1 MAGVQKG
8 TALTRVLEL
17 GWRWFA
23 MLAGAGTAP
32 TGGTVSNQPTHVLL
46 IEDNQGDA
54 DLVRLRLVESNSD
67 LEVSCADRLSTG
79 LAALAVK
86 PPAVVLLD
94 LNLPDSRGADTFREV
109 LHRAPSV
116 PVVVL
121 SGRDD
126 EDLAITAI
134 HQGAQDYLVKGQFD
148 GRQLGRAMRYAVERQ
163 GLLTAL
169 DMSRKQ
175 QLQFKEQFL
184 SQLSHE
190 LRTPLTCA
198 HQFVTILLEE
208 LAGPLASEQRDHLET
223 ILRSV
228 NQVRVMIGDLIEATR
243 AESGKTGIEPRSV
256 VISEVIRQAVAM
268 LTVTAGKKGIGLQ
281 VRLDPRI
288 PLVWADPERVF
299 QALIN
304 LIASAIMLTPP
315 EKSILVEARLMDLD
329 PGFVHVSVEDTGS
342 GIRPEA
348 KAPISERLFQIPGG
362 IDASRTRGFHIT
374 KELVRLHGGRLWA
387 ESQPGYGSTVS
398 FTLPLFS
405 LAKFLF
411 PVITDQGHLRHSI
424 VLITAEI
431 ASQLPLGV
439 GDWREISQRCQELL
453 QLCVLPGEGIV
464 VPAMENAGQVGI
476 FLIVASTDE
485 HGTTLLVERVRTQLR
500 HCAESKASGVFKVSA
515 RPVTLPSE
523 ETNSPLERLVQIVAD
538 KITEMAASVRNK
550 NVAISNQSTKI
561 GRGPLQGGNQ
571 VFPQH

>member
-1 MAGVQKG
+1 
-8 TALTRVLEL
+8 
-17 GWRWFA
+17 
-23 MLAGAGTAP
+23 
-32 TGGTVSNQPTHVLL
+32 VSNQPTHVLL

-67 LEVSCADRLSTG
+67 LEVCCADRLSTG

-86 PPAVVLLD
+86 PPTVVLLD

-109 LHRAPSV
+109 LHRAPNV

-126 EDLAITAI
+126 EALAITAI

-175 QLQFKEQFL
+175 QVQFKDQFL
-184 SQLSHE
+184 SHLSHE

-198 HQFVTILLEE
+198 HQSLRILLDE
-208 LAGPLASEQRDHLET
+208 LAGPLASEQRNHLEI

-228 NQVRVMIGDLIEATR
+228 NQVGVMTGDLIEATR
-243 AESGKTGIEPRSV
+243 AESGKTFLEPRCV
-256 VISEVIRQAVAM
+256 VISEVIEQAVAM
-268 LTVTAGKKGIGLQ
+268 LRVSAGKKGISLE

-288 PLVWADPERVF
+288 PLLWADPDRVF

-304 LIASAIMLTPP
+304 LIENAIKFSPP

-342 GIRPEA
+342 EIRPEA
-348 KAPISERLFQIPGG
+348 KVLTSEHCFQIPGG
-362 IDASRTRGFHIT
+362 IDGSRTSGCPGLYIT

-398 FTLPLFS
+398 FTLPLFP
-405 LAKFLF
+405 LAKFLL
-411 PVITDQGHLRHSI
+411 PVITDLGHLRRSI

-431 ASQLPLGV
+431 ASRLPLGV
-439 GDWREISQRCQELL
+439 GDWREISQRCQEIL
-453 QLCVLPGEGIV
+453 QLCILPGEGIV
-464 VPAMENAGQVGI
+464 LPAMENAGQVEI

-485 HGTTLLVERVRTQLR
+485 HGAKLLMERVRTQLR
-500 HCAESKASGVFKVSA
+500 HCDKLKASGVFKVSA
-515 RPVTLPSE
+515 RPIPLPSDQ
-523 ETNSPLERLVQIVAD
+523 TNSPLETLVQVVAD

-550 NVAISNQSTKI
+550 NVGIRNQSPKI
-561 GRGPLQGGNQ
+561 DHGPLQGGNR
-571 VFPQH
+571 VSPQH

>member
-1 MAGVQKG
+1 M
-8 TALTRVLEL
+8 
-17 GWRWFA
+17 
-23 MLAGAGTAP
+23 
-32 TGGTVSNQPTHVLL
+32 SNQPTHVLL

-148 GRQLGRAMRYAVERQ
+148 GRQLGRALRYAVERQ

-228 NQVRVMIGDLIEATR
+228 NQVRVMIGDRIETSR
-243 AESGKTGIEPRSV
+243 SESGNVPAIVRARAIRAMDFHPLRQYPVLERGHGTQPR
-256 VISEVIRQAVAM
+256 
-268 LTVTAGKKGIGLQ
+268 GHC
-281 VRLDPRI
+281 RI
-288 PLVWADPERVF
+288 P
-299 QALIN
+299 
-304 LIASAIMLTPP
+304 
-315 EKSILVEARLMDLD
+315 
-329 PGFVHVSVEDTGS
+329 
-342 GIRPEA
+342 
-348 KAPISERLFQIPGG
+348 
-362 IDASRTRGFHIT
+362 
-374 KELVRLHGGRLWA
+374 
-387 ESQPGYGSTVS
+387 SQKRS
-398 FTLPLFS
+398 
-405 LAKFLF
+405 
-411 PVITDQGHLRHSI
+411 
-424 VLITAEI
+424 
-431 ASQLPLGV
+431 
-439 GDWREISQRCQELL
+439 
-453 QLCVLPGEGIV
+453 
-464 VPAMENAGQVGI
+464 
-476 FLIVASTDE
+476 
-485 HGTTLLVERVRTQLR
+485 
-500 HCAESKASGVFKVSA
+500 SA
-515 RPVTLPSE
+515 R
-523 ETNSPLERLVQIVAD
+523 NCGSPTRRD
-538 KITEMAASVRNK
+538 
-550 NVAISNQSTKI
+550 
-561 GRGPLQGGNQ
+561 
-571 VFPQH
+571 

>member
-1 MAGVQKG
+1 
-8 TALTRVLEL
+8 LTIGLEL
-17 GWRWFA
+17 RWHRFV
-23 MLAGAGTAP
+23 MLAGAGSAP
-32 TGGTVSNQPTHVLL
+32 IGGTVSNQPTHVLL

-86 PPAVVLLD
+86 PPTVVLLD

-109 LHRAPSV
+109 LHRAPNV

-126 EDLAITAI
+126 EELAITAI

-169 DMSRKQ
+169 DISRKQ
-175 QLQFKEQFL
+175 QVQFKDHFL
-184 SQLSHE
+184 SHLSHE
-190 LRTPLTCA
+190 LRTPLACA
-198 HQFVTILLEE
+198 DQFLRILLDE
-208 LAGPLASEQRDHLET
+208 LAGPLASEQRNHLET

-228 NQVRVMIGDLIEATR
+228 NQVRVMTRDLIEATR
-243 AESGKTGIEPRSV
+243 AESGETFLEPRCV
-256 VISEVIRQAVAM
+256 VISEVIEQAVAV
-268 LTVTAGKKGIGLQ
+268 LRVTAGKKRISLE

-288 PLVWADPERVF
+288 PPLWADPDRVF

-304 LIASAIMLTPP
+304 LIENAIKFSPP

-348 KAPISERLFQIPGG
+348 KVLTSEHRVQIQGG
-362 IDASRTRGFHIT
+362 IDGSEASGCAGLYIT

-405 LAKFLF
+405 LAKILL
-411 PVITDQGHLRHSI
+411 PVITDLGHLRRPI
-424 VLITAEI
+424 VLITTEI
-431 ASQLPLGV
+431 ASRLPLGV
-439 GDWREISQRCQELL
+439 GDWREISQRCQEIL
-453 QLCVLPGEGIV
+453 QRCVLPGEGIV
-464 VPAMENAGQVGI
+464 LPAMENAGQVEI

-485 HGTTLLVERVRTQLR
+485 HGAKLLMERVRTQLR
-500 HCAESKASGVFKVSA
+500 HCDKLKASGVFKVSA
-515 RPVTLPSE
+515 RPVPLPSD
-523 ETNSPLERLVQIVAD
+523 ETSSPLETLVQIVAD

-550 NVAISNQSTKI
+550 NVEIRNQSPKI
-561 GRGPLQGGNQ
+561 GHGPLQGGIG
-571 VFPQH
+571 VFLQH

>member
-1 MAGVQKG
+1 MASVQKG

-17 GWRWFA
+17 GWRWFV
-23 MLAGAGTAP
+23 MLAGAGRAP

-228 NQVRVMIGDLIEATR
+228 NQVRVMIGDRIEATR
-243 AESGKTGIEPRSV
+243 AESGKTGKITTPSIQEMDSIHCANV
-256 VISEVIRQAVAM
+256 VYWREGTEHRREA
-268 LTVTAGKKGIGLQ
+268 TAQYQRRKD
-281 VRLDPRI
+281 RLR
-288 PLVWADPERVF
+288 E
-299 QALIN
+299 
-304 LIASAIMLTPP
+304 
-315 EKSILVEARLMDLD
+315 IL
-329 PGFVHVSVEDTGS
+329 
-342 GIRPEA
+342 
-348 KAPISERLFQIPGG
+348 
-362 IDASRTRGFHIT
+362 
-374 KELVRLHGGRLWA
+374 
-387 ESQPGYGSTVS
+387 
-398 FTLPLFS
+398 
-405 LAKFLF
+405 
-411 PVITDQGHLRHSI
+411 
-424 VLITAEI
+424 
-431 ASQLPLGV
+431 ASQLAELG
-439 GDWREISQRCQELL
+439 L
-453 QLCVLPGEGIV
+453 
-464 VPAMENAGQVGI
+464 
-476 FLIVASTDE
+476 
-485 HGTTLLVERVRTQLR
+485 
-500 HCAESKASGVFKVSA
+500 
-515 RPVTLPSE
+515 
-523 ETNSPLERLVQIVAD
+523 
-538 KITEMAASVRNK
+538 
-550 NVAISNQSTKI
+550 
-561 GRGPLQGGNQ
+561 
-571 VFPQH
+571 

>member
-1 MAGVQKG
+1 M
-8 TALTRVLEL
+8 
-17 GWRWFA
+17 W
-23 MLAGAGTAP
+23 AGAGTAP

-79 LAALAVK
+79 LAALAAK

-126 EDLAITAI
+126 EELAITAI

-175 QLQFKEQFL
+175 QVQFKEQFL
-184 SQLSHE
+184 SHLWHE

-198 HQFVTILLEE
+198 HQFVTILLDE
-208 LAGPLASEQRDHLET
+208 LAGPLTSEQRDHLET

-228 NQVRVMIGDLIEATR
+228 NQVRVMTGDLIEATR
-243 AESGKTGIEPRSV
+243 AESGKTFLEPRCV
-256 VISEVIRQAVAM
+256 VISEVIQQAVAM
-268 LTVTAGKKGIGLQ
+268 LGVTAGKKGIGLE
-281 VRLDPRI
+281 VRLDPRVP
-288 PLVWADPERVF
+288 PLWADPDRVF
-299 QALIN
+299 QALVN
-304 LIASAIMLTPP
+304 LIENAIKFSPP

-348 KAPISERLFQIPGG
+348 KALTSEGFFQIPAGLDG
-362 IDASRTRGFHIT
+362 SRTSGGPGLYIT

-387 ESQPGYGSTVS
+387 EGQPGYGSTVS

-405 LAKFLF
+405 LAKFLL
-411 PVITDQGHLRHSI
+411 PVITDQGHLRRSI
-424 VLITAEI
+424 TLITAEI
-431 ASQLPLGV
+431 ASQLPLGA

-453 QLCVLPGEGIV
+453 QLCVLAGEGIV
-464 VPAMENAGQVGI
+464 VPAIGNAGQVGI

-485 HGTTLLVERVRTQLR
+485 HGAKLIMERVRTQLQ
-500 HCAESKASGVFKVSA
+500 HCDKLKASGVFKVSA
-515 RPVTLPSE
+515 RPVPLPSE
-523 ETNSPLERLVQIVAD
+523 ETRSPLETLVQMVAD
-538 KITEMAASVRNK
+538 KITGMAASVRNK
-550 NVAISNQSTKI
+550 NVGIRNQSPTV
-561 GRGPLQGGNQ
+561 GRGPLQGGNR
-571 VFPQH
+571 VSPQP

>member
-1 MAGVQKG
+1 
-8 TALTRVLEL
+8 
-17 GWRWFA
+17 
-23 MLAGAGTAP
+23 MLGTAP

-94 LNLPDSRGADTFREV
+94 LNLPDSHGADTFREV

-126 EDLAITAI
+126 EELAITAI

-175 QLQFKEQFL
+175 QLQFKDQFL
-184 SQLSHE
+184 SQLSDE

-198 HQFVTILLEE
+198 HQFVTILLDE

-223 ILRSV
+223 ILRNV
-228 NQVRVMIGDLIEATR
+228 NQVRDMIGDLIEATR
-243 AESGKTGIEPRSV
+243 AESGKTCIEPRCV
-256 VISEVIRQAVAM
+256 VISEVIQQAVAM
-268 LTVTAGKKGIGLQ
+268 LRVTAGKKGIGLE

-288 PLVWADPERVF
+288 SLVWADPDRVF

-304 LIASAIMLTPP
+304 LIENAIKFTPP

-342 GIRPEA
+342 EIRPEA
-348 KAPISERLFQIPGG
+348 KALISERFVQIPDG
-362 IDASRTRGFHIT
+362 IDGSPTGGSPGLYIT

-439 GDWREISQRCQELL
+439 GDWRGISQRCQELL

-464 VPAMENAGQVGI
+464 VPTMENAGQVGT

-485 HGTTLLVERVRTQLR
+485 HGAKLLMERVRNQLR
-500 HCAESKASGVFKVSA
+500 HCDKLKACGVFKVSA
-515 RPVTLPSE
+515 RPVTLPSA
-523 ETNSPLERLVQIVAD
+523 ETNSPLETLVQTVAD

-550 NVAISNQSTKI
+550 NVGISDQSPKI
-561 GRGPLQGGNQ
+561 SRGPVQGGNR
-571 VFPQH
+571 VSP

>member
-1 MAGVQKG
+1 
-8 TALTRVLEL
+8 VLVRL
-17 GWRWFA
+17 Q
-23 MLAGAGTAP
+23 

-67 LEVSCADRLSTG
+67 LEVSYADRLSTG

-94 LNLPDSRGADTFREV
+94 LNLPDSRGADTFCEV

-126 EDLAITAI
+126 EELAITAI
-134 HQGAQDYLVKGQFD
+134 QQGAQDYLVKGQFD

-175 QLQFKEQFL
+175 QVQFKYQFL
-184 SQLSHE
+184 SHLSRE
-190 LRTPLTCA
+190 LGSPLACA
-198 HQFVTILLEE
+198 HQFVTILLDE
-208 LAGPLASEQRDHLET
+208 LAGPLAPEQRDHLET

-228 NQVRVMIGDLIEATR
+228 NQVRGMIGDLVEATR
-243 AESGKTGIEPRSV
+243 AESGKTFFEPCCV
-256 VISEVIRQAVAM
+256 VITEVIQQAVAM
-268 LTVTAGKKGIGLQ
+268 LRVTAGKKGIGLE
-281 VRLDPRI
+281 VRLDPRLP
-288 PLVWADPERVF
+288 PLWADPDRVF
-299 QALIN
+299 HALIN
-304 LIASAIMLTPP
+304 LIENAIKFSRPK
-315 EKSILVEARLMDLD
+315 KSILVEARLMDLD

-342 GIRPEA
+342 GIRTEA
-348 KAPISERLFQIPGG
+348 NALISEGFFQIPGG
-362 IDASRTRGFHIT
+362 IDGGPTSGCPGLHIT

-405 LAKFLF
+405 LAKFLL
-411 PVITDQGHLRHSI
+411 PVITDQGHLRRPI

-439 GDWREISQRCQELL
+439 GDWREISRRCQELL

-464 VPAMENAGQVGI
+464 LPAEENARQVGI

-485 HGTTLLVERVRTQLR
+485 HGAKLLMERVRTQLR
-500 HCAESKASGVFKVSA
+500 HCEKLEASGVFKVSA
-515 RPVTLPSE
+515 RPVPLPSE
-523 ETNSPLERLVQIVAD
+523 ETSSPLETLVQIVAD
-538 KITEMAASVRNK
+538 KITEMAASIRNK
-550 NVAISNQSTKI
+550 TL
-561 GRGPLQGGNQ
+561 G
-571 VFPQH
+571 

>member
-1 MAGVQKG
+1 MDSG
-8 TALTRVLEL
+8 LS
-17 GWRWFA
+17 WHWFVT
-23 MLAGAGTAP
+23 LAGAGTAS

-126 EDLAITAI
+126 EELAITAI

-175 QLQFKEQFL
+175 QVQFKDQFL
-184 SQLSHE
+184 SHLSHE

-198 HQFVTILLEE
+198 HQFVTILLNE

-228 NQVRVMIGDLIEATR
+228 NQVRVMIDDRIEATR
-243 AESGKTGIEPRSV
+243 AESGKTFLEARCV
-256 VISEVIRQAVAM
+256 VVTEVIQQAVAM
-268 LTVTAGKKGIGLQ
+268 LRVTAGKKRIGLE

-288 PLVWADPERVF
+288 PLVWADPDRVF

-304 LIASAIMLTPP
+304 LIENAITSSAP

-348 KAPISERLFQIPGG
+348 TALTSERFFQIPGG
-362 IDASRTRGFHIT
+362 IDGSRTGWCSGLDIT

-411 PVITDQGHLRHSI
+411 PVITDEGHLRRSV

-431 ASQLPLGV
+431 ASQLPPGV
-439 GDWREISQRCQELL
+439 GDWREISQRCEELL
-453 QLCVLPGEGIV
+453 RFCVLPGEGIV
-464 VPAMENAGQVGI
+464 VPATENAGQVGI

-485 HGTTLLVERVRTQLR
+485 HGAKLLMERVRSQLR
-500 HCAESKASGVFKVSA
+500 HCDKLKASGVFKVSA
-515 RPVTLPSE
+515 RPIPLPSE
-523 ETNSPLERLVQIVAD
+523 ETSSPLETLVQIVAE
-538 KITEMAASVRNK
+538 KITEMAASVCNK
-550 NVAISNQSTKI
+550 NVGIRHQSPKI
-561 GRGPLQGGNQ
+561 GRGPLQGGNR
-571 VFPQH
+571 VSPQQ